1 MYLYS
6 WGTNAQNGVWTT
18 LNSDVACEWYKDF
31 KKQAWFGLDLS
42 ISLNQLLALW
52 LFFFNCVFLKSYK
65 DPTQRG
71 TGHSLIRTRHKS
83 QKIVPFPLSK
93 GEVENGSLRSVSLRV
108 HFLCGARRSGR
119 AGREGLGLQR
129 RPGLGTGSGPAAGP
143 LAHAGWWAWSAVLLR
158 QLVRSLPGHPTPLAL
173 TGLPGRPFSVSPA
186 VASSPTAA
194 LRDDG
199 ALRFPPASPR
209 DGFINSDSSLNPVL
223 HLRSPCE
230 PQELSLQRT
239 KVLVFHPL
247 KKSMISL

>member
-1 MYLYS
+1 M
-6 WGTNAQNGVWTT
+6 
-18 LNSDVACEWYKDF
+18 
-31 KKQAWFGLDLS
+31 
-42 ISLNQLLALW
+42 
-52 LFFFNCVFLKSYK
+52 
-65 DPTQRG
+65 
-71 TGHSLIRTRHKS
+71 
-83 QKIVPFPLSK
+83 
-93 GEVENGSLRSVSLRV
+93 ENGSLRSVSLRV

-119 AGREGLGLQR
+119 AGREGLRLQR

-143 LAHAGWWAWSAVLLR
+143 LARAGWWAWSAVLLR

-230 PQELSLQRT
+230 PQELPLQRT
-239 KVLVFHPL
+239 KVLVFHQL
-247 KKSMISL
+247 KKSMISLWWATCFPRVFHWELYLGTRTHRVEGSIVSQASQSESYELNRPTVIGTELPCAL